1 MSVIVPGE
9 PQKSHRATEDRLE
22 TLREEAGRTG
32 RVAETGVAIVGGP
45 IPRDAKASSGYYGQP
60 IVKPPVWTWQIG
72 LYLFVGG
79 TAGMSGVIALAS
91 LLADQSL
98 DVVRAALGV
107 AFAGALISPALL
119 IWDLGRPTR
128 FLNMLRVF
136 KWRSAM
142 SMGVWTLF
150 LFGGFSGSAFVL
162 VEAWNFL
169 MQSDVPPTAL
179 RGIALALVAGTA
191 LSGVVL
197 ATYTGVLLGA
207 TAVPVWSAHHKL
219 LPFHFGSVG
228 LGSAAA
234 VLELFGFRIAALNA
248 IGLTVAAVET
258 GVGGWIEI
266 RRQGVT
272 ARAIHDGTPG
282 LLLRTA
288 ALLTGP
294 GALILRIVGWVPI
307 AAIGFLI
314 GAIFS
319 RYGWV
324 LAGRT
329 SASDPE
335 ETIATQRRGSESVA
349 L

>member
-1 MSVIVPGE
+1 VPGE
-9 PQKSHRATEDRLE
+9 PLKTPRATEDRLPGE
-22 TLREEAGRTG
+22 TLASRRTG
-32 RVAETGVAIVGGP
+32 RLAETGIPIVGGP
-45 IPRDAKASSGYYGQP
+45 IPRDAKVSPGYYGQP

-91 LLADQSL
+91 LLAGQPL
-98 DVVRAALGV
+98 HFVRAALGV
-107 AFAGALISPALL
+107 ALAGALISPFLL

-150 LFGGFSGSAFVL
+150 SFSGFAGSAFVL
-162 VEAWNFL
+162 VAAWDVL
-169 MQSDVPPTAL
+169 MRSGVPPTAL

-191 LSGVVL
+191 LSGAVL

-219 LPFHFGSVG
+219 LPFHFGIVG
-228 LGSAAA
+228 LASAAC
-234 VLELFGFRIAALNA
+234 VLELLGFRLAALNA
-248 IGLTVAAVET
+248 IALFVAAAET
-258 GVGGWIEI
+258 VVGIWLEI
-266 RRQGVT
+266 ARQGAT
-272 ARAIHDGTPG
+272 ARAIHDRTPG
-282 LLLRTA
+282 LLLRIA

-294 GALILRIVGWVPI
+294 VPLVMRIVGWVPI
-307 AAIGFLI
+307 AAVCFLI
-314 GAIFS
+314 GAVSS

-324 LAGRT
+324 FAGRF
-329 SASDPE
+329 SARDPE
-335 ETIATQRRGSESVA
+335 ETIATQNRQSWGITFM
-349 L
+349 

>member
-1 MSVIVPGE
+1 MPSE
-9 PQKSHRATEDRLE
+9 PLNTLRATEDRLE
-22 TLREEAGRTG
+22 SLREEARRTG
-32 RVAETGVAIVGGP
+32 RVAETGIAIVGGP
-45 IPRDAKASSGYYGQP
+45 IPRDAKAPSGYYGQP

-91 LLADQSL
+91 LLTGQSL
-98 DVVRAALGV
+98 EFVRAALGV

-119 IWDLGRPTR
+119 ISDLGRPTR

-150 LFGGFSGSAFVL
+150 LFSGFAGSAFVL
-162 VEAWNFL
+162 VEAWDFL
-169 MQSDVPPTAL
+169 TQLGVPPTAL

-219 LPFHFGSVG
+219 LPFHFGIVG

-234 VLELFGFRIAALNA
+234 ILELLGFRIAALNA
-248 IGLTVAAVET
+248 IALTVAAMET
-258 GVGGWIEI
+258 GVGLWLEI
-266 RRQGVT
+266 VRQGAT

-282 LLLRTA
+282 LLLRIA
-288 ALLTGP
+288 GLLTGP
-294 GALILRIVGWVPI
+294 VPLVARIFGSVSV
-307 AAIGFLI
+307 AAVCFLI
-314 GAIFS
+314 GAVSS

-324 LAGRT
+324 FAGRF
-329 SASDPE
+329 SARDPE
-335 ETIATQRRGSESVA
+335 ETIAAQTSINH
-349 L
+349 

>member
-1 MSVIVPGE
+1 MPDEPLKSV
-9 PQKSHRATEDRLE
+9 RATEDRLNS
-22 TLREEAGRTG
+22 LREQARRTG
-32 RVAETGVAIVGGP
+32 RVAETGIPIVGGP

-91 LLADQSL
+91 LLAGQSL
-98 DVVRAALGV
+98 DFVRAALGV
-107 AFAGALISPALL
+107 AFAGALISPPLL

-142 SMGVWTLF
+142 SVGVWTLV
-150 LFGGFSGSAFVL
+150 LFSAFAGSAFGL
-162 VEAWNFL
+162 VEDWDFL
-169 MQSDVPPTAL
+169 MQLGVSPAAL
-179 RGIALALVAGTA
+179 RAVALALVAGTA
-191 LSGVVL
+191 MSGVVL

-219 LPFHFGSVG
+219 LPFHFGIVG
-228 LGSAAA
+228 LGSAAG
-234 VLELFGFRIAALNA
+234 VLELLGFRIAPLNA
-248 IGLTVAAVET
+248 IALTVAALET

-266 RRQGVT
+266 SRPTPT
-272 ARAIHDGTPG
+272 ARAIHHATPG

-294 GALILRIVGWVPI
+294 VALILRIFGRVPI
-307 AAIGFLI
+307 AAVCFLI
-314 GAIFS
+314 GAVLS

-324 LAGRT
+324 FAGRS
-329 SASDPE
+329 SARDPE
-335 ETIATQRRGSESVA
+335 ETIAAQGVSV
-349 L
+349 